1 MLLTMFAGLGVS
13 RLFPIRCYNTVM
25 NKATYVEERHS
36 ITVSKT
42 HFLSKEGVKYYNYPV
57 YWVNDGKGGH
67 IGVAKFRGN
76 HYLMQPTGSPYPE
89 PIPYAESGRSS

>member
-1 MLLTMFAGLGVS
+1 
-13 RLFPIRCYNTVM
+13 M
-25 NKATYVEERHS
+25 NKAQHVKERHG
-36 ITVSKT
+36 IEVSET
-42 HFLSKEGVKYYNYPV
+42 HFLSKEGVKHYNIPT
-57 YWVNDGKGGH
+57 YWVNDGQGGH